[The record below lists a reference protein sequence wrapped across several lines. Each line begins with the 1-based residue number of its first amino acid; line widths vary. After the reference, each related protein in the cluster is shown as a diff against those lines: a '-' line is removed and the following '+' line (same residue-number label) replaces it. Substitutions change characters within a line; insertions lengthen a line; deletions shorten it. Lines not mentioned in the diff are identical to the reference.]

1 MPNYAHEPE
10 IIILTHS
17 ESKKDRERAIAL
29 GANGFLT
36 KPGSIDAYVRFC
48 NEHFA

>member
-1 MPNYAHEPE
+1 MPSYAHEPE

-17 ESKKDRERAIAL
+17 GSEQDRERAIAL

-36 KPGSIDAYVRFC
+36 KPDSIDAYVRFFK
-48 NEHFA
+48 EQFE